1 MSSSLRPSLK
11 ALTGVR
17 FLAALHVMAFH
28 YAPRESAPAWL
39 HRFLEC
45 GPSSVTLFF
54 ILSGF
59 ILAYSYLG
67 AQETVR
73 VEPRA
78 FWAARFARVYP
89 VYVLGLVLMTP
100 PLVDFLARAAG
111 GLTQEVLWKL
121 SSTGAAVFT
130 LTQAWAPPMACVWNC
145 PGWSLSVEAFFY
157 LLFPLLCM
165 PVVRA
170 RQRGLWAAAAAMVGV
185 AVIASVL
192 WLLVEQWI
200 AGSSA
205 PLLGPDTWRQVAA
218 YNPLLRLPQ
227 FLLGVVLGRLFAQRV
242 SDGRGIGPAAP
253 VQAVVAAMACLAI
266 FVAPWSGSALAFKEL
281 ALMPPFALLIWGLA
295 VPPSRRPRFCRVL
308 HLSLGEPKSKRG
320 VRSLLGSS
328 TVAAKA
334 VGGPVGALLAL
345 TLIVRESSRTMPASH
360 QMPSLKAGRGD
371 HPSEHRRRSCPS
383 PTARKPAPPGRP
395 TRETRRGRTSLL
407 AVRSSAGWS
416 SRASRTSPS

>member
-253 VQAVVAAMACLAI
+253 VQAVVAAVACLAI

-295 VPPSRRPRFCRVL
+295 DGGGPLAWVLEHPWAVRLGEASYALYILHSPMGFYVRLLDHRLGPGLATSSPRSFFAVYVALSILVSLAVFFWLEEPARRWLRTRLSRRPAGPAFV
-308 HLSLGEPKSKRG
+308 
-320 VRSLLGSS
+320 VSS
-328 TVAAKA
+328 T
-334 VGGPVGALLAL
+334 
-345 TLIVRESSRTMPASH
+345 
-360 QMPSLKAGRGD
+360 
-371 HPSEHRRRSCPS
+371 
-383 PTARKPAPPGRP
+383 
-395 TRETRRGRTSLL
+395 
-407 AVRSSAGWS
+407 
-416 SRASRTSPS
+416 